1 MPERLQTADLTKI
14 EPATRRLDDLEIHMQ
29 KTVIALRHVHF
40 EDLGSFSTVLAETGY
55 RVRTLDVG
63 IDDFSTADVATA
75 DLLIVLGG
83 PIGVS
88 ETDAYPVLR
97 DEIRLLETRLAARRP
112 TLGICLGA
120 QLIAAALGADVRP
133 MGVKEIGFTP
143 VTPTSAGPAGAL
155 RHLADVPVLHWHG
168 DMADLPAEAERLA
181 ETPVC
186 HNQAFSVGPNILA
199 LQFHPEIDVE
209 RSFESWLIGHACE
222 LAGAGIDPRR
232 LRAEAARHGARLR
245 QAGRAMLTEW
255 LVGLDAPSS

>member
-1 MPERLQTADLTKI
+1 
-14 EPATRRLDDLEIHMQ
+14 MQ

-55 RVRTLDVG
+55 QVRTLDVG
-63 IDDFSTADVATA
+63 VDDLSTADVAAA

-83 PIGVS
+83 PIGVY
-88 ETDAYPVLR
+88 ETEAYPVLR
-97 DEIRLLETRLAARRP
+97 DEICLLATRLAARRP

-133 MGVKEIGFTP
+133 LGVKEIGFTP
-143 VTPTSAGPAGAL
+143 VTPTSAGLAGAL
-155 RHLADVPVLHWHG
+155 RHFADVAVLHWHG
-168 DMADLPAEAERLA
+168 DMADVPAEAERLA

-186 HNQAFSVGPNILA
+186 HNQAFSAGPNILA

-209 RSFESWLIGHACE
+209 RNFERWLIGHACE
-222 LAGAGIDPRR
+222 LAGAGIDPRT

-245 QAGRAMLTEW
+245 QAARAMLAEW
-255 LVGLDAPSS
+255 LAGLDAPSS

>member
-1 MPERLQTADLTKI
+1 VSAVAAAIGGHGRKI

-29 KTVIALRHVHF
+29 KTAIALRHVHF
-40 EDLGSFSTVLAETGY
+40 EDLGSFSTVLAEAGY
-55 RVRTLDVG
+55 RVRILDVG
-63 IDDFSTADVATA
+63 VDDLSTVDVATA

-83 PIGVS
+83 PIGVY
-88 ETDAYPVLR
+88 ETEAYPMLR
-97 DEIRLLETRLAARRP
+97 DEIHLLETRLAARRP

-143 VTPTSAGPAGAL
+143 VTPTGQAGIL
-155 RHLADVPVLHWHG
+155 RHFADVPVLHWHG
-168 DMADLPAEAERLA
+168 DMADVPAEAERLA

-186 HNQAFSVGPNILA
+186 RNQAFSVGPNILA

-209 RSFESWLIGHACE
+209 RSFERWLIGHACE
-222 LAGAGIDPRR
+222 LAGAGIDPRT